1 MRIEFPKIV
10 YLPHGIFYTDQNKEF
25 CQEKCLTMNDEK
37 YLAGSEYFYTNFC
50 VKKINPKECINSF
63 LIDRDYELENNKY
76 NKLIEDI
83 SSSEYIIINYPEHL
97 YDIEKLKTYNNGFNI
112 PIVNLHFSSDL
123 VFDMIKIIENAKEL
137 HLVSTFWALIIYYM
151 QHKYNL
157 FSKIPIFFHSYVRH
171 GRLEC
176 LYKEYGTF
184 DNWTFYNCCE
194 KCSDEQHKISG
205 I

>member
-1 MRIEFPKIV
+1 MIENI
-10 YLPHGIFYTDQNKEF
+10 
-25 CQEKCLTMNDEK
+25 
-37 YLAGSEYFYTNFC
+37 GSFEY
-50 VKKINPKECINSF
+50 V
-63 LIDRDYELENNKY
+63 
-76 NKLIEDI
+76 
-83 SSSEYIIINYPEHL
+83 IINYPEHL
-97 YDIEKLKTYNNGFNI
+97 YDIEKIKKTYSNGFNI
-112 PIVNLHFSSDL
+112 SIVNLHFSSDL

-176 LYKEYGTF
+176 LYKEYETF
-184 DNWTFYNCCE
+184 DNWTFYNCCDN
-194 KCSDEQHKISG
+194 CADEQHKISG